1 MAPINLDIDLLRTL
15 VIAQQLGS
23 FHRAADRVGRSQSAV
38 SQQMRKLEERV
49 GTPLFRKEGRGLAL
63 TDAGASLL
71 SYATRLLAL
80 NDDAVAA
87 LRGVA
92 IEGVVRFGLPIDFA
106 EGWLPIAL
114 GRFRRAHPGVRFE
127 ALVDRNRRLLERL
140 DRGELDLALTLNNG
154 ARPDAEPVT
163 ALQLA
168 WIGPATGPL
177 PCAPEE
183 PIPLAMFEAPCFFRD
198 AALGALDRAGVRW
211 RIAFTSPSLHGLW
224 AAVEAGLG
232 VTLRTAV
239 GLPAGLRAI
248 TDDARLH
255 APVVPAF
262 AVSLHDGGRALEPA
276 VARLRAIVV
285 ETFSANLPQA
295 GSVRRVAGA
304 AAASTLDR
312 IDRSHARP

>member
-1 MAPINLDIDLLRTL
+1 MMAPINLDIDLLRTL
-15 VIAQQLGS
+15 VVAQQLGG
-23 FHRAADRVGRSQSAV
+23 FNRAADRVGRSQSAV

-49 GTPLFRKEGRGLAL
+49 GTPLFRKDGRGLAL

-92 IEGVVRFGLPIDFA
+92 VEGVVRFGLPIDFA

-127 ALVDRNRRLLERL
+127 AVVDRNRRLLERL

-163 ALQLA
+163 ALPLA
-168 WIGPATGPL
+168 WIGPATGSL
-177 PCAPEE
+177 PCAADE

-198 AALGALDRAGVRW
+198 AALAALARAGVRW

-232 VTLRTAV
+232 VTLRTAT
-239 GLPAGLRAI
+239 GLPGGVRAI
-248 TDDARLH
+248 VDDVRLQ
-255 APVVPAF
+255 APAVPAF

-276 VARLRAIVV
+276 AARLRAIVV

-295 GSVRRVAGA
+295 APTPRGRATRGAAVRRA
-304 AAASTLDR
+304 
-312 IDRSHARP
+312 